1 MGFKANT
8 ISSSN
13 RSRWKATA
21 CSSMGSSSDSL
32 ENREVNSKYLYF
44 LIIEDIEKKIEFDP
58 VPSTGSL
65 PANLIFENG
74 YVAYRD

>member
-1 MGFKANT
+1 MGFRANT

-44 LIIEDIEKKIEFDP
+44 LIIEDIEKKITQKIPQFDP

-65 PANLIFENG
+65 PANI
-74 YVAYRD
+74 